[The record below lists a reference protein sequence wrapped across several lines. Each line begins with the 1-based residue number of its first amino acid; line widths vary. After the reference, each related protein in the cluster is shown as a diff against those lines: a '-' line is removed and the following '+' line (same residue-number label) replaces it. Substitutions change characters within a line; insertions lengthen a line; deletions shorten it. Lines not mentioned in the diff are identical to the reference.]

1 MTKNAKLMLVVAV
14 MLVGTA
20 VFARPPHGRGH
31 RERDGLDLANGIV
44 DLVMRVIAPR
54 PVVVA
59 PPPQPVV
66 VAPPPQPA
74 VVAPQPVVVAP
85 QPVVVAP
92 QPVVVAPQPV
102 YYTRPAPRPPHR
114 GRHQA
119 PARHNP
125 GRHRR

>member
-44 DLVMRVIAPR
+44 DLVMRVIAPQ
-54 PVVVA
+54 
-59 PPPQPVV
+59 PQ
-66 VAPPPQPA
+66 
-74 VVAPQPVVVAP
+74 VVVAP
-85 QPVVVAP
+85 QPQVVVAP
-92 QPVVVAPQPV
+92 QPPPVVVAPQPV

-125 GRHRR
+125 GWHRR

>member
-1 MTKNAKLMLVVAV
+1 MTKNAKLMLVVTA
-14 MLVGTA
+14 MLIGTA

-44 DLVMRVIAPR
+44 DLVMRVIAPQ

-59 PPPQPVV
+59 PQPVV
-66 VAPPPQPA
+66 VAPQPA
-74 VVAPQPVVVAP
+74 VVAPQPVVVAPPP

-102 YYTRPAPRPPHR
+102 YYTRPVPRPPQHR
-114 GRHQA
+114 PHYI
-119 PARHNP
+119 PARGNHGN
-125 GRHRR
+125 RHRR

>member
-1 MTKNAKLMLVVAV
+1 MKKNMKFMLVITA

-66 VAPPPQPA
+66 VAPPPQPV
-74 VVAPQPVVVAP
+74 VVAPPPQPVVVAP
-85 QPVVVAP
+85 P
-92 QPVVVAPQPV
+92 PVVVAPQPV
-102 YYTRPAPRPPHR
+102 YYTRPAPRPPYR
-114 GRHQA
+114 GRHHA
-119 PARHNP
+119 PGRHNP
-125 GRHRR
+125 GPGNRHRR

>member
-1 MTKNAKLMLVVAV
+1 MKFMLVITA

-66 VAPPPQPA
+66 V
-74 VVAPQPVVVAP
+74 V
-85 QPVVVAP
+85 P

-102 YYTRPAPRPPHR
+102 YYTRPAPRPPYR
-114 GRHQA
+114 GRHHA
-119 PARHNP
+119 PGRHNP
-125 GRHRR
+125 GPGNRHRR